1 MIPFLPQLHS
11 FLTTIGNKIIQDD
24 KRRLYEAVAHVM
36 SAMPIQQA
44 AQSLKTF
51 SVDLLSK
58 IHSTLS
64 KDGTTKQELK
74 DVAGMCLIVCLNF
87 YA

>member
-11 FLTTIGNKIIQDD
+11 FLTTIGSKLLQEDR
-24 KRRLYEAVAHVM
+24 RRLYEGVAHVM

-51 SVDLLSK
+51 SADILGKV
-58 IHSTLS
+58 HTTLS
-64 KDGTTKQELK
+64 KSLISKQDLK
-74 DVAGMCLIVCLNF
+74 DIGGP
-87 YA
+87 